1 LVQTHCATGSLPV
14 GSGSVSVI
22 WITMRSDRGLAVG
35 LKELTPQERSDAL
48 EKAAKARAVRA
59 AAKERLKRGEVSVAE
74 LISSGATNDAIARM
88 RVVELLEALPG
99 IGPVRAAGIMAEIGI
114 AGSRRIRG
122 LGIHQARALVDFMDT
137 QQSV

>member
-1 LVQTHCATGSLPV
+1 
-14 GSGSVSVI
+14 
-22 WITMRSDRGLAVG
+22 MG

-48 EKAAKARAVRA
+48 EKAAKARATRA
-59 AAKERLKRGEVSVAE
+59 AAKEQLKRGEVTIGE
-74 LISSGATNDAIARM
+74 LISSADTDGAIARM

-99 IGPVRAAGIMAEIGI
+99 IGPVRAAAIMGEIGI
-114 AGSRRIRG
+114 AASRRIKG

>member
-1 LVQTHCATGSLPV
+1 
-14 GSGSVSVI
+14 
-22 WITMRSDRGLAVG
+22 MG

-59 AAKERLKRGEVSVAE
+59 AAKEKLK
-74 LISSGATNDAIARM
+74 
-88 RVVELLEALPG
+88 
-99 IGPVRAAGIMAEIGI
+99 
-114 AGSRRIRG
+114 G

>member
-1 LVQTHCATGSLPV
+1 
-14 GSGSVSVI
+14 
-22 WITMRSDRGLAVG
+22 MG
-35 LKELTPQERSDAL
+35 LKELTPKERSDAL

-59 AAKERLKRGEVSVAE
+59 AAKEKLKRGEVSVAE
-74 LISSGATNDAIARM
+74 LIASGGSDDAIARM

-122 LGIHQARALVDFMDT
+122 LGVHQAKALVDFMGN
-137 QQSV
+137 QPSA

>member
-1 LVQTHCATGSLPV
+1 
-14 GSGSVSVI
+14 
-22 WITMRSDRGLAVG
+22 MG
-35 LKELTPQERSDAL
+35 LKELTPQERADAL

-59 AAKERLKRGEVSVAE
+59 AAKERLKRGEVSIAE
-74 LISSGATNDAIARM
+74 LISSGATDEAIARM

-99 IGPVRAAGIMAEIGI
+99 IGPVRAAGIVADIGI